1 MFSSIEQK
9 VIIAKNVK
17 RVSIF
22 LNARQRFALMLNI
35 TFCWKKKKINENTYF
50 YLEQNMANMNNKS
63 VNCILKYP
71 FLKNLNGQSL

>member
-1 MFSSIEQK
+1 MFR
-9 VIIAKNVK
+9 VNAKY
-17 RVSIF
+17 
-22 LNARQRFALMLNI
+22 NI
-35 TFCWKKKKINENTYF
+35 LLEKKKINENTYF